1 MLLFELSSSQFRKF
15 SAFLGVS
22 ARVSLMLTV
31 FFLHRSIAVA
41 QSGSLALSDITAELL
56 AVNPDSHSVSVFD
69 IKSGI
74 RNRAE
79 VAIPGI
85 PQAISI
91 DSSRTA
97 FVTSRRSN
105 TLEVIA
111 LETDSLAGCVEVG
124 AAPDSGPAG
133 V

>member
-1 MLLFELSSSQFRKF
+1 MLLFELSGGQSRKF

-31 FFLHRSIAVA
+31 FLLHRDIAVA

-69 IKSGI
+69 VRSGI
-74 RNRAE
+74 RKRAE
-79 VAIPGI
+79 VAISGI

-91 DSSRTA
+91 DSRSRA
-97 FVTSRRSN
+97 ASVTSRQ
-105 TLEVIA
+105 
-111 LETDSLAGCVEVG
+111 
-124 AAPDSGPAG
+124 
-133 V
+133 